1 VDRVVKKYPVL
12 RKIVVLGFGSYP
24 EKGYLCKVIDSVTKK
39 TSTMETIKICQK
51 DNVSLALRN
60 FALALTQGS
69 SVGFSTAI
77 GMDQID
83 ALSEKEAY
91 IEKLKMWADRKLEI
105 EVEKMNE
112 RNGYIVGWETILV

>member
-1 VDRVVKKYPVL
+1 
-12 RKIVVLGFGSYP
+12 
-24 EKGYLCKVIDSVTKK
+24 
-39 TSTMETIKICQK
+39 METIKLNQK

-69 SVGFSTAI
+69 SVAFSTAI

-83 ALSEKEAY
+83 TPSEKEAY
-91 IEKLKMWADRKLEI
+91 IEKLKMLADRKLEI